1 MPRPAARP
9 TIAPSTLAPQTIPND
24 LVVLRRQW
32 KWAAFCQF
40 FSTFAPLFAMDE
52 VTVGDIEHDL
62 VHSTSVVIPRIMQ
75 RLLYCLSY
83 DRKVSLDNWQTA
95 LRKQYYKR
103 DPQANPLGGDVPMD
117 RYSKSVE
124 PTALT
129 PGPKSETDDDV
140 NLGGSGDVLPGE
152 EQLREHKATSPADSI
167 PLPET
172 KQVSV
177 SDSGGEGIKDW
188 LQLPMLEKLD
198 SMHLLTEWQ
207 FQNPTRLRQIMKTDD
222 EAATWRVEP
231 IGFDVRKNAYW
242 LIGEDRLWI
251 QRCPPRPNL
260 KRKRVILKLNPKPTK
275 ASNKRSRVELF
286 KPARQAFRREEAIP
300 TGRGGGRAAKM
311 QAKLKLDAQAKELA
325 ELNKQAASSK
335 GTPHKAR
342 ANPQNS
348 SPTPSKLPGRP
359 VNNSRPAGTRLS
371 LRLRGSMAGEWQPIP
386 TEWLEESESKQPVKR
401 KTGLENDLES
411 ISDLTELSEES
422 PSEHP
427 SPDHD
432 HDAEEEEEPPVQE
445 PIQEPEELL
454 EVTGKNEAPECPADF
469 IEWETIAVTL
479 DEWEHVA
486 DPFTQAGHYS
496 EKALRKVLNVIA
508 PIIIEQLR
516 EVEKNRRLEEAVT
529 HRKRSSRIAVKES
542 EKEEARLAA
551 KKRAEEEEKFSRAR
565 RAEARQQKE
574 EADRQRRE
582 TAREA
587 RRRER
592 EAKEALHKST
602 TEVSTPDEGDVKEP
616 AANGTQQSKRTNGS
630 GSGSRT
636 PNSDWE
642 LDCEICQRRGANV
655 DDGTPMMSCG
665 SCSKWQHISCHDR
678 ADQASG
684 RSKRNWDDVEFFC
697 YKCRVK
703 SQGQPGRSNGT
714 VTSQSIQLSAPYRT
728 NGGYTSKAPGT
739 AVPTYQVPYSV
750 PNYYSQNAQAPLT
763 FSHYQPEQ
771 RVFMPSQMHQPYGS
785 SLTHQPYGGTMNGHA
800 ANPQTW
806 QPPHPQLSDPH
817 PGVPTFPSGS
827 SGVAPLFAQHP
838 FPPQPPRHPSLP
850 HQPAHPPHM
859 PPSQLPS
866 QHPYYPT

>member
-9 TIAPSTLAPQTIPND
+9 TIAPSTLTTQTIPDD

-40 FSTFAPLFAMDE
+40 FVTFAPLFAMDE

-95 LRKQYYKR
+95 LRKQYFKR
-103 DPQANPLGGDVPMD
+103 DPQANPLGGDAPTD

-129 PGPKSETDDDV
+129 LLPKSEADDAND
-140 NLGGSGDVLPGE
+140 LGASEDALQSE
-152 EQLREHKATSPADSI
+152 EQTQDHKAMTPTDSI
-167 PLPET
+167 PLLDT
-172 KQVSV
+172 KQMSVSV
-177 SDSGGEGIKDW
+177 SGGEGVKDW

-231 IGFDVRKNAYW
+231 IGFDVKKNAYW

-260 KRKRVILKLNPKPTK
+260 KRKRVILKLNAKPTK
-275 ASNKRSRVELF
+275 ASNKRSRIEPLKV
-286 KPARQAFRREEAIP
+286 ARQPPKREEAAP

-325 ELNKQAASSK
+325 ELNKQAASAK
-335 GTPHKAR
+335 GTPRKTRTNA
-342 ANPQNS
+342 QNS

-371 LRLRGSMAGEWQPIP
+371 LRLRGSLAGEWQPIP
-386 TEWLEESESKQPVKR
+386 TEWLEETEATQPAKR
-401 KTGLENDLES
+401 KTGLESDLES

-422 PSEHP
+422 LSERP
-427 SPDHD
+427 SPDRD
-432 HDAEEEEEPPVQE
+432 HDPEEEPPVQE
-445 PIQEPEELL
+445 SVQQLEEPLD
-454 EVTGKNEAPECPADF
+454 EAGQNGQPEPPADF

-486 DPFTQAGHYS
+486 DPFAKAGHYS
-496 EKALRKVLNVIA
+496 EKALYKVLNVIA

-592 EAKEALHKST
+592 EAKEALQKSI
-602 TEVSTPDEGDVKEP
+602 TEVSTPDEDGAKESTT
-616 AANGTQQSKRTNGS
+616 NGTQPPRRANGS

-636 PNSDWE
+636 PSSDWE
-642 LDCEICQRRGANV
+642 LDCEICQRRGANL

-678 ADQASG
+678 ADQAAG

-697 YKCRVK
+697 YKCRVAK
-703 SQGQPGRSNGT
+703 SHGQPDKSNGN
-714 VTSQSIQLSAPYRT
+714 VTSQPIQLSAPYRT
-728 NGGYTSKAPGT
+728 NGGYVPKASST
-739 AVPTYQVPYSV
+739 AVPAYQVPYSV
-750 PNYYSQNAQAPLT
+750 PNHYAQHTQAPLT

-785 SLTHQPYGGTMNGHA
+785 SLTHQPYGGTMNGHPSS
-800 ANPQTW
+800 PQTW
-806 QPPHPQLSDPH
+806 QPPHPSQLSGPL
-817 PGVPTFPSGS
+817 PGVPIFPPGS
-827 SGVAPLFAQHP
+827 SGIAPPFAQHP
-838 FPPQPPRHPSLP
+838 FPSQAPRHPSLP
-850 HQPAHPPHM
+850 HPTHPPHM
-859 PPSQLPS
+859 SPNQLPQ
-866 QHPYYPT
+866 QHPYYPTT